1 VRAAGY
7 AGRVSRRLR
16 TVAVVTALLAACPA
30 GGCTAAAGGL
40 PGGLTATLVQ
50 LRSDVAD
57 RQMQVR
63 VRNGGDATVTI
74 GEVRVDDPRFSPA
87 AARVLERT
95 TDLPPGSAVDIR
107 VALGEAVC
115 DTDADAAPTLTLDLV
130 GDAPVAAPVDE
141 LFPFL
146 QPLHDADCLRERI
159 ADAATLAI
167 AGFTA
172 SAAGEP
178 AELLLEL
185 TGTGPDAGAFTLA
198 GVRDTNLLDVDDGAL
213 GRILPVRAEAG
224 TRRLAVPLVPARCDP
239 HAVQED
245 KRGTVFAVDVEL
257 DGEPGSFDLAAEPDL
272 RARMLSWVAD

>member
-1 VRAAGY
+1 VSGRGLHRRCRRTSRRAHRDARAA
-7 AGRVSRRLR
+7 A
-16 TVAVVTALLAACPA
+16 
-30 GGCTAAAGGL
+30 
-40 PGGLTATLVQ
+40 
-50 LRSDVAD
+50 
-57 RQMQVR
+57 
-63 VRNGGDATVTI
+63 
-74 GEVRVDDPRFSPA
+74 
-87 AARVLERT
+87 
-95 TDLPPGSAVDIR
+95 
-107 VALGEAVC
+107 
-115 DTDADAAPTLTLDLV
+115 
-130 GDAPVAAPVDE
+130 VAAPVDE

-185 TGTGPDAGAFTLA
+185 TGTGPDAGAVTLA

-272 RARMLSWVAD
+272 RARMLSWVADWCGYGPNAGP